1 QYEENKLRSSSLGLQ
16 VPFHLHKNHYLNK
29 LRSSGLGLQVPFHLH
44 KNHYLNK
51 LRSGSK
57 KKFIYKINLA
67 HT

>member
-1 QYEENKLRSSSLGLQ
+1 KLRSISFGLQ
-16 VPFHLHKNHYLNK
+16 VPLHLHKYHYLNK
-29 LRSSGLGLQVPFHLH
+29 LRSISFGLQVPLHLH